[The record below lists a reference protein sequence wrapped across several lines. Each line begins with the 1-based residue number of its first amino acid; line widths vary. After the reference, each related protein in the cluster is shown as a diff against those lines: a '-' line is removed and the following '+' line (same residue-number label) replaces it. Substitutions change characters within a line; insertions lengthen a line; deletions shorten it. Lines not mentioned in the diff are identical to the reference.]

1 MQACD
6 AKLHLQMRQKIFVS
20 DCYAVCPYRIM
31 SRLLQR
37 VIDPVIVNI
46 LQLFDARFADQLTEG
61 LMVDNCLSLTGIL
74 DFMIAADLPLPWMTH
89 HTRPHHIQINV
100 A

>member
-1 MQACD
+1 
-6 AKLHLQMRQKIFVS
+6 
-20 DCYAVCPYRIM
+20 M

-37 VIDPVIVNI
+37 IVDPDIVSI
-46 LQLFDARFADQLTEG
+46 LQLIDVRFADQLTEC
-61 LMVDNCLSLTGIL
+61 LMVDNCLSLAGTL

-89 HTRPHHIQINV
+89 LTRPYHIQINV